1 MARSDKR
8 RARQKGRSASGSF
21 VALPH
26 SVLRSREFG
35 SLSPKGVKL
44 LIELAGLYNGQNNG
58 DLSCAFSVLKGRG
71 WRSAGT
77 LALAIRELLGTRFLV
92 VTRHGGKHRCSLYAV
107 TWWPIDE
114 CKGKLEV
121 VPEKVASNAWK
132 NNSGTHISEQSAR
145 ISDQSAS
152 GEPF

>member
-8 RARQKGRSASGSF
+8 RSKLKGRTNGGF
-21 VALPH
+21 IILPH

-35 SLSPKGVKL
+35 RLSPKAVKL

-58 DLSCAFSVLKGRG
+58 DLSCAFSQLKERG

-77 LALAIRELLGTRFLV
+77 LALAIRELLDTQFSI
-92 VTRHGGKHRCSLYAV
+92 VTRHGGKHRCSLYAI
-107 TWWPIDE
+107 TWWPVNE

-121 VPEKVASNAWK
+121 RAESVASNAWK
-132 NNSGTHISEQSAR
+132 NSLGSQISEQSAH
-145 ISDQSAS
+145 ISDQSQS
-152 GEPF
+152 GEPSR